1 MKIDEASINHNACR
15 LIDELAASIYEVDKK
30 DDECLRALTL
40 GNIRGVIEMA
50 NAMKEVL
57 KA

>member
-15 LIDELAASIYEVDKK
+15 LIDELTAGIYDISEK
-30 DDECLRALTL
+30 DDEHSRALIL